1 MKKVTAIG
9 FDNALYVKK
18 QAENIKKRIEQFDNK
33 LYLEFG
39 GKLFDDYHASR
50 VLPGFDPSV
59 KVKLLTEFKD
69 DAEIIF
75 CINAGDIEKK
85 KIRADFGITY
95 DLDLLRVIDNLRS
108 MGLLVSSVVIT
119 RYCDQPAAD
128 IFRQKLESRGLRT
141 YLHRPTPGYPTDI
154 DQIVSDT
161 GFGANPC
168 IETTRPLVVVTA
180 PGPCSGKL
188 ATCLSQLYHEHKRG
202 VNAGYAKF
210 ETFPI
215 WSIPLKHPVNLAYE
229 AATADLKD
237 VNMIDPFHLEAYG
250 KTAVNYNRDI
260 EVFPIVRAI
269 LERIT
274 GRNDIYCSP
283 TDMGVNMAGF
293 AISDDGA
300 VREAAKQEIIRRYY
314 KARCD
319 VRQGTADEETASRIE
334 LILKQLSLSDADRP
348 VIAAS
353 KEKSAVSGVPVM
365 AVMLGDG
372 KIVTGKQSNLMSA
385 ASAAVLNCIKVL
397 ARLPDELHLISP
409 NVVEPI
415 ISLKGNTLSM
425 KHTMLS
431 LNEILLALAVS
442 AASNDV
448 VAYAMSKLSLLKGC
462 EAHCTH
468 MVRQEDESF
477 LLKLRVNL
485 TCSPHFPSKDLFYQ

>member
-1 MKKVTAIG
+1 
-9 FDNALYVKK
+9 
-18 QAENIKKRIEQFDNK
+18 
-33 LYLEFG
+33 
-39 GKLFDDYHASR
+39 
-50 VLPGFDPSV
+50 
-59 KVKLLTEFKD
+59 
-69 DAEIIF
+69 
-75 CINAGDIEKK
+75 
-85 KIRADFGITY
+85 
-95 DLDLLRVIDNLRS
+95 
-108 MGLLVSSVVIT
+108 
-119 RYCDQPAAD
+119 
-128 IFRQKLESRGLRT
+128 
-141 YLHRPTPGYPTDI
+141 
-154 DQIVSDT
+154 
-161 GFGANPC
+161 
-168 IETTRPLVVVTA
+168 
-180 PGPCSGKL
+180 
-188 ATCLSQLYHEHKRG
+188 
-202 VNAGYAKF
+202 
-210 ETFPI
+210 
-215 WSIPLKHPVNLAYE
+215 
-229 AATADLKD
+229 
-237 VNMIDPFHLEAYG
+237 MIDPFHLEAYG

-293 AISDDGA
+293 AISDDDA

-365 AVMLGDG
+365 AVMLENG

-409 NVVEPI
+409 NVIEPI

-468 MVRQEDESF
+468 MVGQEDESL

>member
-1 MKKVTAIG
+1 MSKIG

-18 QAENIKKRIEQFDNK
+18 QAENIKSRIKQFDNK

-39 GKLFDDYHASR
+39 GKLFDDYHAAR

-119 RYCDQPAAD
+119 RYSDQPAAD
-128 IFRQKLESRGLRT
+128 SFKQKLESRGLRT
-141 YLHRPTPGYPTDI
+141 YLHRSTPGYPTDV
-154 DQIVSDT
+154 DTIVSDT

-168 IETTRPLVVVTA
+168 IETTKPLVIVTA

-188 ATCLSQLYHEHKRG
+188 ATCLSQLYHEYKNG
-202 VNAGYAKF
+202 VHAGYAKF

-237 VNMIDPFHLEAYG
+237 VNMIDPFHLESYG

-274 GRNDIYCSP
+274 GRDDIYRSP

-293 AISDDGA
+293 AISDDEV
-300 VREAAKQEIIRRYY
+300 VRDAAKQEIIRRYY

-334 LILKQLSLSDADRP
+334 LILKQLSLSDKDRP
-348 VIAAS
+348 AIAAA
-353 KEKSAVSGVPVM
+353 KEKNRELGVPVM
-365 AVMLGDG
+365 AIQLDDG
-372 KIVTGKQSNLMSA
+372 RIVTGRQSNLMTSA
-385 ASAAVLNCIKVL
+385 AAAVLNCIKVL
-397 ARLPDELHLISP
+397 AKLPDELHLISP
-409 NVVEPI
+409 NVIEPI
-415 ISLKGNTLSM
+415 ISLKGGTLSM

-442 AASNDV
+442 AASSDV
-448 VAYAMSKLSLLKGC
+448 VAYAMSKLPLLKGC

-468 MVRQEDESF
+468 MAGQEDESA

-485 TCSPHFPSKDLFYQ
+485 TCGPHFPSKDLFYQ

>member
-1 MKKVTAIG
+1 MKKVTANG

-119 RYCDQPAAD
+119 RYCDQPAAG

-229 AATADLKD
+229 AATADLK
-237 VNMIDPFHLEAYG
+237 
-250 KTAVNYNRDI
+250 
-260 EVFPIVRAI
+260 VFPIVRAI

-293 AISDDGA
+293 AISDDDA

-365 AVMLGDG
+365 AVMLENG

-409 NVVEPI
+409 NVIEPI

-468 MVRQEDESF
+468 MVGQEDESL

>member
-1 MKKVTAIG
+1 MKKVATIG
-9 FDNALYVKK
+9 FDNALYVKR

-141 YLHRPTPGYPTDI
+141 YLHRPTPGYPTDV

-161 GFGANPC
+161 GFGTNPC

-215 WSIPLKHPVNLAYE
+215 WNIPLKHPVNLAYE

-237 VNMIDPFHLEAYG
+237 VNM
-250 KTAVNYNRDI
+250 
-260 EVFPIVRAI
+260 
-269 LERIT
+269 
-274 GRNDIYCSP
+274 
-283 TDMGVNMAGF
+283 AGF
-293 AISDDGA
+293 AISDDDA
-300 VREAAKQEIIRRYY
+300 VRKAAKQEIIRRYY

-319 VRQGTADEETASRIE
+319 VRQGTADEETAARIE

-348 VIAAS
+348 VIAAA
-353 KEKSAVSGVPVM
+353 KEKSVVCGVPVM
-365 AVMLGDG
+365 AMMLEDG
-372 KIVTGKQSNLMSA
+372 RIVTGRQSNLMSA
-385 ASAAVLNCIKVL
+385 AAAAVLNCIKVL

-409 NVVEPI
+409 NVIEPI
-415 ISLKGNTLSM
+415 ISLKGSTLSM

-468 MVRQEDESF
+468 MVGQEDESA

-485 TCSPHFPSKDLFYQ
+485 TCGPHFPSKELFYQ